1 MAQHLLFVTGKLAE
15 KSLARVLG
23 DLEEPGFTWEIRVPG
38 VAVAALLTADMLKR
52 RLGAVDGFDR
62 IVLPGRCRGDLDD
75 LTRHFG
81 RPFERGPEE
90 LKDLPGHFG
99 RRARARQ
106 IGRTDVRLFAEI
118 VDAPRIS
125 VDELLARARRY
136 RADGADV
143 IDVGCLPDTPF
154 PHLEDCIAAL
164 RGEGFTVSVDSLDR
178 RELER
183 GIGAGADYCFSL
195 TGETLELAEHGECIP
210 VLIAEDPRD
219 LDALCRTIDR
229 FAAYGRPFYADPVLD
244 PVHYGFTASLVRYAE
259 LRRRFPEVEIMMGIG
274 NLSELTHADTL
285 GINTLL
291 MGVVSE
297 LRVSAVL
304 TTEVSAHCRSVIR
317 EVDRARRVMFAAR
330 EDNTPPRHID
340 ESLLALHE
348 RHPFVYSDGE
358 IAEFAREVRDDNFRI
373 QVNASGIHVYNRRSL
388 LKAED
393 AYTLYPSL
401 EVADDAPHAFYLGL
415 ELARAE
421 IAWQLGKR
429 YTQDEELDWGCVRPR
444 PHDDKRHFAVER
456 STLKAR
462 RARRTA
468 SDDSA

>member
-1 MAQHLLFVTGKLAE
+1 MMQHLLFVTGKLAE
-15 KSLARVLG
+15 KSLARVLEQL
-23 DLEEPGFTWEIRVPG
+23 DDAGFTWEIRVPG
-38 VAVAALLTADMLKR
+38 IAVAALLTADMLKR
-52 RLGAVDGFDR
+52 RLGDVDGFDR
-62 IVLPGRCRGDLDD
+62 VILPGRCRGDLAD
-75 LTRHFG
+75 LSDHFG
-81 RPFERGPEE
+81 LPFERGPEE
-90 LKDLPGHFG
+90 LKDLPAHFG
-99 RRARARQ
+99 RRARTREVK
-106 IGRTDVRLFAEI
+106 RTDVRLFAEI
-118 VDAPRIS
+118 VDAPQLDI
-125 VDELLARARRY
+125 DGLLARAQRF

-143 IDVGCLPDTPF
+143 IDIGCLPDTPF
-154 PHLEDCIAAL
+154 PHLEDSIDAL
-164 RGEGFTVSVDSLDR
+164 RGEGFAVSIDSLDR

-183 GIGAGADYCFSL
+183 GIAAGADYCFSL
-195 TGETLELAEHGECIP
+195 TAKTLELAEHGECTP

-219 LDALCRTIDR
+219 LDALCRTIER

-244 PVHYGFTASLVRYAE
+244 PVHYGFTASLERYAE

-291 MGVVSE
+291 LGIVSE
-297 LRVSAVL
+297 LRISAVL
-304 TTEVSAHCRSVIR
+304 TTEVSAHCRSAIR

-373 QVNASGIHVYNRRSL
+373 QVNASGIHVYNRQGL
-388 LKAED
+388 HKAED
-393 AYTLYPSL
+393 AYTLYPAL
-401 EVADDAPHAFYLGL
+401 AVDDDAPHAFYLGL

-429 YTQDEELDWGCVRPR
+429 YSQDEELDWGCVRPR
-444 PHDDKRHFAVER
+444 PLDDKRHYAVER

-462 RARRTA
+462 RARRKQA
-468 SDDSA
+468 D